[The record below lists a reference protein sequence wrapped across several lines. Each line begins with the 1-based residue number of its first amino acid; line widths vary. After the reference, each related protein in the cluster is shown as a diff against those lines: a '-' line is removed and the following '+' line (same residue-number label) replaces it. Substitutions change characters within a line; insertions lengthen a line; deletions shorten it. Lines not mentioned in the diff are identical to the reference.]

1 MFNILQANLKQST
14 AAMISSYL
22 PLIISN
28 IVRNPRRT
36 AFTVASIA
44 VSICLIGLLFAL
56 TRALFFGED
65 STPEQAKR
73 IVVHHKIA
81 LTQDLPIGYEQTIKK
96 IAGVRA
102 VTSLRWFGGT
112 YKDPRDPKNRFAQFA
127 IEPEALFDVYPEYE
141 ISQAEKDRFVAQK
154 TGCVASRPLAEKLG
168 WKPGERITLAGGMLP
183 ATLELTLAGTFD
195 PPRDDMSS
203 VIYFNRDY
211 LRDSLPPGD
220 PRRDMV
226 QQFYVEADDESAVP
240 EITQRIDETFA
251 ESAYPAK
258 SEPEHAFM
266 LSFVSFLGNLKLF
279 LSAISGAVTFTLLLI
294 TTNMLSMSVRER
306 TREVG
311 ILKTLGFSD
320 GEILSMVVGE
330 ATLIA
335 SLGGLIGCALSA
347 ALTAVLASAMR
358 SAPGFVSIVSG
369 LGVSPF
375 VAMLTISF
383 AIVIGFLSA
392 ITPGLYASRTS
403 IVEALQYN
411 G

>member
-1 MFNILQANLKQST
+1 
-14 AAMISSYL
+14 MISSSL
-22 PLIISN
+22 PLI
-28 IVRNPRRT
+28 VRNILRNRRRT

-44 VSICLIGLLFAL
+44 VSICLVGLLIAL
-56 TRALFFGED
+56 TRALFFGGE
-65 STPEQAKR
+65 STPGQAKR
-73 IVVHHKIA
+73 VVVHHKIA
-81 LTQDLPIGYEQTIKK
+81 LTQDLPVGYEPAIKK
-96 IAGVRA
+96 IPGVHA
-102 VTSLRWFGGT
+102 VSSLRWFGGT

-127 IEPEALFDVYPEYE
+127 IEPEALFDVYPEYG

-154 TGCVASRPLAEKLG
+154 TACVASRPLAEKLG
-168 WKPGERITLAGGMLP
+168 WKPGERITLVGGMLRVS
-183 ATLELTLAGTFD
+183 LELTLAGMFD
-195 PPRDDMSS
+195 PPRNDTSS

-211 LRDSLPPGD
+211 LRDSLPSGD
-220 PRRDMV
+220 PHRDMV
-226 QQFYVEADDESAVP
+226 QQFYVEAEDKSAVP
-240 EITQRIDETFA
+240 EISQRIDETFA
-251 ESAYPAK
+251 ESAYPVK

-279 LSAISGAVTFTLLLI
+279 LSAIAGAVTFTLLLI

-320 GEILSMVVGE
+320 GEILNMVVGE
-330 ATLIA
+330 STLIA
-335 SLGGLIGCALSA
+335 SLGGLIGCALSVALSA
-347 ALTAVLASAMR
+347 ALASAMR

-375 VAMLTISF
+375 VAMLTISL
-383 AIVIGFLSA
+383 AILIGFLSA
-392 ITPGLYASRTS
+392 IAPGVYAARIS

>member
-1 MFNILQANLKQST
+1 
-14 AAMISSYL
+14 
-22 PLIISN
+22 
-28 IVRNPRRT
+28 
-36 AFTVASIA
+36 
-44 VSICLIGLLFAL
+44 
-56 TRALFFGED
+56 
-65 STPEQAKR
+65 
-73 IVVHHKIA
+73 
-81 LTQDLPIGYEQTIKK
+81 
-96 IAGVRA
+96 
-102 VTSLRWFGGT
+102 
-112 YKDPRDPKNRFAQFA
+112 
-127 IEPEALFDVYPEYE
+127 
-141 ISQAEKDRFVAQK
+141 
-154 TGCVASRPLAEKLG
+154 
-168 WKPGERITLAGGMLP
+168 
-183 ATLELTLAGTFD
+183 
-195 PPRDDMSS
+195 
-203 VIYFNRDY
+203 
-211 LRDSLPPGD
+211 
-220 PRRDMV
+220 MV
-226 QQFYVEADDESAVP
+226 QQFYVEADAENAVP

-279 LSAISGAVTFTLLLI
+279 LSAISSAVTFTLLLI

-306 TREVG
+306 TREIG

-347 ALTAVLASAMR
+347 ALTAFLASAMR